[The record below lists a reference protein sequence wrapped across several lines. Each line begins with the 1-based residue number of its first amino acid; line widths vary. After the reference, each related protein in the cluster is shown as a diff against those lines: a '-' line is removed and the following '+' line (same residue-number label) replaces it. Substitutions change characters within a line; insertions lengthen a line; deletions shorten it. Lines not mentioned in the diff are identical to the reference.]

1 MKLISNSALVRFAQ
15 IHPESTTVLQGWR
28 KVIEKNSFQNWSELK
43 NTFNSVDKVD
53 DLTVFNVGGNKYR
66 IIAFIRFARQII
78 YIKAVLTHNE
88 YDKGQWKNE
97 QH

>member
-15 IHPESTTVLQGWR
+15 IHPESTTVLRGWR

-66 IIAFIRFARQII
+66 IIAFIRFVRQII
-78 YIKAVLTHNE
+78 YIKAVLTHND

>member
-1 MKLISNSALVRFAQ
+1 MKLISNSALVNFAQ
-15 IHPESTTVLQGWR
+15 TQPESATVLQAWR

-43 NTFNSVDKVD
+43 NAFNSVDKVD

-66 IIAFIRFARQII
+66 IIAFIRFAKQII
-78 YIKAVLTHNE
+78 YIKHVLTHNQ